1 MFMTVMP
8 FFNDNLAVRAYMF
21 YSQQSKNLM
30 TGNQSVF
37 ALDGAISLPE
47 LDFINKVSLTALT
60 SDAPLFIPIK
70 YVSLMSDLDNQ
81 CNADHSKVVFVID
94 TNVPLNPQYLDRI
107 KYFRE
112 KKNFKFAIQNVSDLT
127 KCTMLLANMDYII
140 INDAQRDINN
150 FKIFLNFQFPNVK
163 IIVSDIAT
171 VDRYDQL
178 KNGKFHL
185 YEGAFYRIPVTKGNN
200 EISPLKVNYVQLI
213 SVANDENFDITSVAK
228 IVQQDIALTISLL
241 HMVNSLG
248 LNSEITSIKH
258 AAAMLGQKEL
268 RKWIT
273 TAVVSMLCSDKPS
286 ELTRLSLIRA
296 KFAETIAKEFE
307 MAIHAPDLFMIGL
320 FSVVDIALQMPMA
333 QALASLRVPPV
344 IFDALVFNKGKFVV
358 VLEFI
363 KAYEIADWQEVARL
377 SIINNVSVDNISDVY
392 LTSLVWYSDLL
403 ASIYS

>member
-1 MFMTVMP
+1 MFMTVIP
-8 FFNDNLAVRAYMF
+8 FFNNNLAVKAYMF

-30 TGNQSVF
+30 TGAQSVF

-47 LDFINKVSLTALT
+47 LDFINRVSLTALT

-70 YVSLMSDLDNQ
+70 YISLMSDLDNQ
-81 CNADHSKVVFVID
+81 CSADHSKIIFVVD
-94 TNVPLNPQYLDRI
+94 TTVPLNPQYLDRI
-107 KYFRE
+107 KFLKE
-112 KKNFKFAIQNVSDLT
+112 KKHFKFAIQNVKDLT
-127 KCTMLLANMDYII
+127 KSTMILSYMDFIL
-140 INDAQRDINN
+140 INDSQRDINN
-150 FKIFLNFQFPNVK
+150 FKIFLDFQFPHIK

-171 VDRYDQL
+171 ADRYEQL
-178 KNGKFHL
+178 KKGKFEL
-185 YEGAFYRIPVTKGNN
+185 YEGEFYRIPVTKGNN

-213 SVANDENFDITSVAK
+213 TIANDDNFDITSVAK
-228 IVQQDIALTISLL
+228 VVQQDIALTISLL

-296 KFAETIAKEFE
+296 KFAETIAKQFE

-333 QALASLRVPPV
+333 QALASLRVPPL

-358 VLEFI
+358 VLDFI

-377 SIINNVSVDNISDVY
+377 SIINNVNVDHISDVY
-392 LTSLVWYSDLL
+392 LESLVWYSDLL